1 MLGAVIA
8 GFLFESVVEDHSKD
22 LAVAAS
28 VYDDALTAGASYTT
42 LVDSTRPSPPWSS
55 VDRAPWSHNRWF
67 SLQPV
72 SVSGSREALP
82 PPGGLGGLTGGVDPH
97 PFEVL
102 GRPSGADGR
111 GTGGCVGAHGLEEG

>member
-42 LVDSTRPSPPWSS
+42 LVDSTRGP
-55 VDRAPWSHNRWF
+55 R
-67 SLQPV
+67 L
-72 SVSGSREALP
+72 
-82 PPGGLGGLTGGVDPH
+82 H
-97 PFEVL
+97 PTTWHDER
-102 GRPSGADGR
+102 RP
-111 GTGGCVGAHGLEEG
+111 